1 MCVVAGAIVRTN
13 DCFQIACVTKKYPIF
28 FMLSD
33 LLNAKSRILR
43 EYLQVRTGRV
53 IALPTYRME
62 GVRLNENVAI
72 LGGAASPVGK
82 MQGVSED
89 GIQQLEH
96 EVLAKLVVEALA
108 DAGLEKSDV
117 GSMIFT
123 LPRPYTQQ
131 KYFATFM
138 ANYLRLPCD
147 GLVMEVMGNG
157 MTPAL
162 AFQTAIDQVR
172 LGRTKVA
179 LALGVNFETG
189 TPSAEHMMSSMRAT
203 GDVDFHTPFGFTPIS
218 WYAMDAVRY
227 IHEHNSSR
235 EDIASVAVKN
245 RRHAMDNPIAQY
257 RKPMSL
263 DDVLAQRPI
272 VEPLGLFEVPGRGDG
287 AVCLVVASEDVA
299 RGTGKPY
306 VRVKGEGFY
315 HEGAHQI
322 SEMPNDMI
330 SFEAAKIAGAK
341 AFLNAGIS
349 AKNLDLAEIYA
360 PCTIVEILVAE
371 ALGLCPRGQGALQ
384 AANGET
390 SIGGR
395 IPICTSGGLLSRGH
409 PAYVTALYS
418 YFELLE
424 QLRGR
429 GGARQVSD
437 AELGIVCTEL
447 GNYNAAMV
455 HVLEAVA

>member
-1 MCVVAGAIVRTN
+1 MGEN
-13 DCFQIACVTKKYPIF
+13 
-28 FMLSD
+28 
-33 LLNAKSRILR
+33 
-43 EYLQVRTGRV
+43 RV
-53 IALPTYRME
+53 S
-62 GVRLNENVAI
+62 I
-72 LGGAASPVGK
+72 LGGAALPVGK
-82 MQGVSED
+82 LQGLSD
-89 GIQQLEH
+89 AGTQHLEH
-96 EVLAKLVVEALA
+96 EILAKLVVEALA
-108 DAGLEKSDV
+108 DAGLEKEDV

-138 ANYLRLPCD
+138 ANYMRLPCD

-162 AFQTAIDQVR
+162 TFQVAVDQVR

-179 LALGVNFETG
+179 LALGINFETG
-189 TPSAEHMMSSMRAT
+189 TPSHEHMMSSMRAT
-203 GDVDFHTPFGFTPIS
+203 GDVDFHVPFGYTPIS

-235 EDIASVAVKN
+235 EDLAMVAVKN
-245 RRHAMDNPIAQY
+245 RRHAMFNPIAQY
-257 RKPMSL
+257 RKPMTL
-263 DDVLAQRPI
+263 EDVLSQRPI

-287 AVCLVVASEDVA
+287 AVCLVVAEEDVA
-299 RGTGKPY
+299 KSTGRPY
-306 VRVKGEGFY
+306 VNIRGEGFF

-322 SEMPNDMI
+322 SEIPNDMI
-330 SFEAAKIAGAK
+330 SFQAAQRAGKK
-341 AFLNAGIS
+341 AFTDAGIS
-349 AKNLDLAEIYA
+349 ASDLDLAEVYA
-360 PCTIVEILVAE
+360 PCTIVEVLVAE
-371 ALGLCPRGQGALQ
+371 ALGLCPRGQGAQQ
-384 AANGET
+384 AASGET
-390 SIGGR
+390 ALGGR

-429 GGARQVSD
+429 GGKRQVD
-437 AELGIVCTEL
+437 QAELALACTEL

-455 HVLEAVA
+455 HILEAVA